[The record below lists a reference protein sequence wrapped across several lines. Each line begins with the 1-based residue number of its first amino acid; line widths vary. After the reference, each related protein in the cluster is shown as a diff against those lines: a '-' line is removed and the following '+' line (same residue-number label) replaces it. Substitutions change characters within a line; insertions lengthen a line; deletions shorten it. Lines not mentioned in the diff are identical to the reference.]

1 MKILKRSIILVIL
14 FSIISISI
22 AKSAGKVTAIILD
35 SQNLSPLI
43 GANAVL
49 HKIQDSSIV
58 TGKASDKNGR
68 ITIED
73 IPNGS
78 YYLRITYI
86 GYTPKIVS
94 PVIVTQKSPNVA
106 LDTILIDP
114 TNVNTK
120 EIEVVADKPIME
132 YSTDKKVFNVSK
144 SLIASGGD
152 ALDVLRSIPSIDVDI
167 DNNVSLRGSGNVK
180 ITLNG
185 QESAQTEN
193 ILETIPADMIEKV
206 EVITNPSS
214 KYSPEGSSGIINIIL
229 KKNQRSGIN
238 GILNA
243 NVGTSDKYNTS
254 NNIAY
259 KTGIF
264 NIYGSYMMRSAHNS
278 NTGYNNTYNETQDNQ
293 YSILQNSS
301 SYNRF
306 LMHNVRAGVD
316 MNLSN
321 SQTASLE
328 FGYRFMNPQMN
339 NNISNLFSDTAFYGR
354 TNFITSSSSKPENN
368 IIDLTAKYVNQLNKN
383 GEKLNF
389 SANYSGFNNN
399 STMNVNQ
406 TQFSD
411 ADFLNSTGISKYRTI
426 TDGNSNNYTVKLD
439 YTLPFSEK
447 TKLEAGYN
455 GTFRLQNNE
464 FNKDNYLNNDWLRDS
479 LYLDKFSFNEYYNAL
494 YINFGS
500 YIGNFSYQL
509 GTRFEQANTSL
520 DQNVLNKKFNQ
531 NYFTIYPSIYLS
543 YNLSD
548 MDKFQL
554 SYTRRVNRPRMH
566 QLNPFIDY
574 SDPLNI
580 RYGNPNL
587 KPEFINAFELGFL
600 KNYTKLT
607 ILPEVFYQYTQDV
620 VTPYRVF
627 NSDGTIS
634 NSFINLA
641 QSHRAGLDLN
651 TDYTLTRWFR
661 LSANLSYFYYHLVN
675 QNRDPNISDAEDYSY
690 SIKFNGFFTFTRDF
704 NIQLSLNYDGPMK
717 TGQGTRSERFRSEIG
732 IKKDIIKDMLT
743 LNVRL
748 SDIFNTMKWE
758 NTTYGNGYYI
768 NNYHKPDSRAL
779 FIGLS
784 FKFGQNQYQKN
795 KKQDTDLQN
804 NNEDYQDLEE
814 Y

>member
-1 MKILKRSIILVIL
+1 MKILNRSIVLVIFL
-14 FSIISISI
+14 SIISIST

-43 GANAVL
+43 GANAAL
-49 HKIQDSSIV
+49 HKMQDSSIV

-68 ITIED
+68 IIIED

-78 YYLRITYI
+78 YYLRVTYI

-94 PVIVTQKSPNVA
+94 PVIITQKSPNVA
-106 LDTILIDP
+106 IDTILMNL

-152 ALDVLRSIPSIDVDI
+152 ALDVLRTIPSIDVDI

-185 QESAQTEN
+185 QESAQAEN
-193 ILETIPADMIEKV
+193 MLETIPAEMIEKV
-206 EVITNPSS
+206 EVMTNPSS
-214 KYSPEGSSGIINIIL
+214 KYNPEGSSGIINIVL
-229 KKNQRSGIN
+229 KKNKTSGVNALLNIN
-238 GILNA
+238 A
-243 NVGTSDKYNTS
+243 GTGDKYNTN

-278 NTGYNNTYNETQDNQ
+278 KTGFNNTYNEAQDNQ

-301 SYNRF
+301 SYNYF
-306 LMHNVRAGVD
+306 LMHNVRAGIDV
-316 MNLSN
+316 NFSQL
-321 SQTASLE
+321 QTASLE
-328 FGYRFMNPQMN
+328 FGYSFNNPQMN
-339 NNISNLFSDTAFYGR
+339 NNITNLFSDTAFYGR
-354 TNFITSSSSKPENN
+354 TNFITSSSSRPENN
-368 IIDLTAKYVNQLNKN
+368 VINLTAKYVNQLNKN
-383 GEKLNF
+383 GERLNF
-389 SANYSGFNNN
+389 SANYRGFNNN
-399 STMNVNQ
+399 VTMNVNE
-406 TQFSD
+406 TQYSD
-411 ADFLNSTGISKYRTI
+411 ADFLNSTGISKYRTL
-426 TDGNSNNYTVKLD
+426 TNGNSNNYTLKLD

-455 GTFRLQNNE
+455 GTFRLQDNE
-464 FNKDNYLNNDWLRDS
+464 FNKDNYLNSNWLRDS
-479 LYLDKFSFNEYYNAL
+479 LYYDKFSYNEYYNAL

-509 GTRFEQANTSL
+509 GTRLEQANTSL
-520 DQNVLNKKFNQ
+520 DQNVINKKYTQ
-531 NYFTIYPSIYLS
+531 NYFTLYPSLYLS
-543 YNLSD
+543 YNLSE

-554 SYTRRVNRPRMH
+554 SYTRRVNRPHLH

-607 ILPEVFYQYTQDV
+607 VLPEVFYQYTQDV
-620 VTPYRVF
+620 VVPYRVF
-627 NSDGTIS
+627 NTDGTIS

-651 TDYTLTRWFR
+651 TDYTLTKWLR
-661 LSANLSYFYYHLVN
+661 LNANFSYFYYHLVN
-675 QNRDPNISDAEDYSY
+675 QNRDPNITDAEDYSY
-690 SIKFNGFFTFTRDF
+690 SIRFNGFFTFTRDF

-768 NNYHKPDSRAL
+768 NNYHKPDSRTL
-779 FIGLS
+779 FVGLS
-784 FKFGQNQYQKN
+784 LKFGQNQYQKN
-795 KKQDTDLQN
+795 KKQDLEQQN
-804 NNEDYQDLEE
+804 NNGDYQDLEE